1 MDKGF
6 GLVLG
11 ARYGSRNMF
20 LWIICPVV
28 NTKGHRKMGDGS
40 STKFNY
46 MTSDAKLKIYDLVL
60 RRVALLH
67 CSF

>member
-20 LWIICPVV
+20 LWIIRPVV

-46 MTSDAKLKIYDLVL
+46 IDIE
-60 RRVALLH
+60 
-67 CSF
+67 